1 MDKNTVLVVMPIY
14 NAEKT
19 LGAAIESIL
28 NQSYRQF
35 KLVLV
40 DDASTDNS
48 LEIAK
53 SYTYDNRVVVYH
65 NSENRGA
72 YYSRNLGLY
81 MFQNKPWGFFTT
93 HDADDI
99 SFVNRFENLINVA
112 KARGVNGVQDI
123 FERIDYKTGRTK
135 GRHLTIAHALF
146 TRAVFE
152 KLGYFDLVRF
162 GADWDY
168 WARLTVFNKTNKTT
182 TKSFNRVVGKSY
194 ILDNNLTVQIPIRS
208 LERKQYISDRQAMH
222 EKMLKSNS
230 FYIDFSPEGGIGRRV
245 VHKAK
250 SKPPQQLGE
259 EYQGEYKSLRNDFVI
274 DPNLRV
280 AVVLL
285 TWQRIA
291 NLRNTLN
298 LLEKQTYKNFDIH
311 ISNANLTERAITT
324 IEKYIN
330 VYRARNMNIS
340 VTHDGNDT
348 FAFRR
353 FTAGKKL
360 KEQGYDVVL
369 FIDDDISFP
378 SRYIQRCLEQYE
390 PKSYKSGFAWSFYNK
405 GSSYYK
411 YRTRYWDNNQPIHYC
426 GTGISMVDA
435 SVFLEKGLIENVPE
449 AAYKIEDLWLSY
461 YVQHV
466 LKWKLEYMETPGV
479 IIGGADNV
487 ALFRQIQ
494 KDSINKDHFL
504 RELVQMGWDIPK

>member
-99 SFVNRFENLINVA
+99 SFPNRFENLIRVA
-112 KARGVNGVQDI
+112 KDGRANGVQDI
-123 FERIDYKTGRTK
+123 FERIDYSTGKSR
-135 GRHLTIAHALF
+135 GQNLTIAHALF
-146 TRAVFE
+146 KRSVFD

-168 WARLTVFNKTNKTT
+168 WARLTVYNKINNLTT
-182 TKSFNRVVGKSY
+182 RSYNRVVGKSY
-194 ILDNNLTVQIPIRS
+194 VLENNLTVQIPVS
-208 LERKQYISDRQAMH
+208 SPQRKQYIFDRRKAHKQMSFS
-222 EKMLKSNS
+222 KN
-230 FYIDFSPEGGIGRRV
+230 FYIDFSPENEIGKRIIHR
-245 VHKAK
+245 ATE
-250 SKPPQQLGE
+250 KPPKIIGE
-259 EYQGEYKSLRNDFVI
+259 GFGPEIKSSPDSSFLYKDLKV
-274 DPNLRV
+274 V
-280 AVVLL
+280 VVLL
-285 TWQRIA
+285 TWQRL
-291 NLRNTLN
+291 NSLRNTLN
-298 LLEKQTYKNFDIH
+298 YLEKQSYKNFDIH
-311 ISNANLTERAITT
+311 ITNANLTERAVSVID
-324 IEKYIN
+324 KYVK
-330 VYRARNMNIS
+330 VYNGRGMRIS
-340 VTHDGNDT
+340 VSHDGNDI

-353 FTAGKKL
+353 FTVGKRL
-360 KEQGYDVVL
+360 AEQGYDVVL

-378 SRYIQRCLEQYE
+378 SRYVERCLEQYE
-390 PKSYKSGFAWSFYNK
+390 PKSYKSGFAWSFYNE

-411 YRTRYWDNNQPIHYC
+411 YRTRFWDNNQTIHYC

-435 SVFLEKGLIENVPE
+435 SVFLEKGLTENVPE

-479 IIGGADNV
+479 NIGGSDNV
-487 ALFRQIQ
+487 ALFKQIQ
-494 KDSINKDHFL
+494 KESINKDHFL
-504 RELVQMGWDIPK
+504 RELVGMGWKIPK